1 MRDTANSTMDPL
13 HGLTAEQRQ
22 MIDAECIN
30 MVYDRSLMGM
40 LGSFM
45 GVIVTAWLL
54 WPLEDARIIT
64 GWLAAMLLVSIAR
77 AALAV
82 QFRRRKRDPEET
94 LVWGRLNTMSLGITG
109 VLWGMTMIVM
119 FPESS
124 VPHQFSLAVILCCL
138 MAGSGILYSFANGTF
153 VCFSLPIVGAY
164 VIRFAMY
171 SEVPYLTIAGI
182 SICFWILMAV
192 AGRSILYAR
201 HELLITKYKLMNR
214 VSEGLHE
221 VEHTNT
227 QLQAEILERKE
238 IEENLRQERDR
249 LETITGTIGA
259 GLAAISKNYRIVWA
273 NGVFKEMFGSVEGQP
288 CFHTHNQGDKICD
301 DCGARM
307 IFELGYRK
315 ISHEQKGQDS
325 EGNTIWF
332 QIITTPIEDGM
343 GQITAALELVLPI
356 TERKLAQEKQN
367 QMAIQ
372 LEKARKTEAIATL
385 AGGIAHQFNNSL
397 AVIVGNTELLEHDF
411 GEIVDIDE
419 FIQPILSA
427 SHRMAR
433 LTDQLLAYAHGGKY
447 RPRSADML
455 DVIQTTLALIKHT
468 IPDPVEIQTSWGR
481 PPEVTMDVTQM
492 QMALSSVISNALE
505 AMGEKGCITLSCE
518 RVGIEKSARA
528 DYGDIAAG
536 ECAEIVIRDNGI
548 GMDRNTLDRVFEP
561 FFTTKFQ
568 GRGLGMAAVYG
579 IIKNHGGH
587 ISVTSQPHIGTEV
600 RIYLPGTAEQKKS
613 EADPSTFSIPYDI
626 TILLVEDEQDV
637 LLVNQNYLERSGY
650 AVVTASSGR
659 AAIDI
664 ICDDRALIDLV
675 LLDLKLPDMD
685 GRTLLPHLRER
696 KPSAK
701 VLVCSGYGPEDQME
715 DLLAAGV
722 SGFIQK
728 PFKLNELLD
737 KIREVL
743 TAENG

>member
-1 MRDTANSTMDPL
+1 MRDKASSTIAPL
-13 HGLTAEQRQ
+13 HGLTSEQRQ

-54 WPLEDARIIT
+54 WPLKDTRIIV
-64 GWLAAMLLVSIAR
+64 GWLVAMMLVSVAR
-77 AALAV
+77 TVLGI
-82 QFRRRKRDPEET
+82 QFNKRERDAEET
-94 LVWGRLNTMSLGITG
+94 LIWGRWNTICLGITG
-109 VLWGMTMIVM
+109 VLWGMTMIFM

-124 VPHQFSLAVILCCL
+124 VPHQFCLAVILCCL

-171 SEVPYLTIAGI
+171 SEVPHLTIAGI
-182 SICFWILMAV
+182 SICFWILMAI
-192 AGRSILYAR
+192 AGRSILHAR
-201 HELLITKYKLMNR
+201 HELLITKYHLMNR

-259 GLAAISKNYRIVWA
+259 GLAVISKDYRIVWA
-273 NGVFKEMFGSVEGQP
+273 NRVFKEMFGSVEGRP

-367 QMAIQ
+367 KMAIQ

-397 AVIVGNTELLEHDF
+397 AAIVGNTELLDHDF

-427 SHRMAR
+427 SQRMAR

-455 DVIQTTLALIKHT
+455 EVIQTTLTLIKHT
-468 IPDPVEIQTSWGR
+468 IPEPVKIKTVWGR

-492 QMALSSVISNALE
+492 QMVLSAVISNALE
-505 AMGEKGCITLSCE
+505 AMGQKGRITIHCD
-518 RVGIEKSARA
+518 RVVIEKTAGE
-528 DYGDIAAG
+528 DYGGIKTG
-536 ECAEIVIRDNGI
+536 ECAEIVISDDGI

-579 IIKNHGGH
+579 IVKNHGGH
-587 ISVTSQPHIGTEV
+587 ISVASQTNKGTEV
-600 RIYLPGTAEQKKS
+600 RIYLPGTAEQEKS
-613 EADPSTFSIPYDI
+613 KAESSAFSIADNI
-626 TILLVEDEQDV
+626 TILLVEDEQDIRI
-637 LLVNQNYLERSGY
+637 VNQNYLERSGY
-650 AVVTASSGR
+650 TVVTASNGQS
-659 AAIDI
+659 AIDI
-664 ICDDRALIDLV
+664 ICGNQLKIDLV
-675 LLDLKLPDMD
+675 LLDLKLSDMD
-685 GRTLLPHLRER
+685 GRTLLPYLREHR
-696 KPSAK
+696 PSAK
-701 VLVCSGYGPEDQME
+701 VLICSGYGPDDQME
-715 DLLAAGV
+715 ELLDAGV
-722 SGFIQK
+722 CGFIQK
-728 PFKLNELLD
+728 PFTLNELLD
-737 KIREVL
+737 KLHEIL
-743 TAENG
+743 K